1 MSSITNIG
9 LSGLLAAQAGLG
21 AASRN
26 TANLLTPG
34 YTRQGVLLTPSIF
47 GGGVKL
53 GAMIRFA
60 DNYKSQ
66 QLWSSNS
73 TLGQYNASASYYQQ
87 LEQVMGLDEGSP
99 KTGIDGF
106 FGALDEASTDPTNSA
121 LRQQVISA
129 ADAMAKS
136 YNRVRQ
142 AMLGQLDTARQ
153 QSMASAEQV
162 NSLASSIADLNQQI
176 EQAQAKGDAPSELL
190 DQRDQLI
197 DQLSSLADVQVLRQ
211 PSGAIDISLNQGPPL
226 VNGGKASRMS
236 VQANPD
242 GSFAFELEAA
252 GTTYPLDDRK
262 LGGQLGGIAGY
273 VRDTLQPQ
281 LEANKQVTR
290 EMAERINNQ
299 LAAGYGTDGA
309 PGKPLFDYDDTTG
322 AISVNPDITQA
333 ELGFSASATDPGN
346 SDNLHAVA
354 DVRKQQITLP
364 GFGDVALG
372 DAYTMLV
379 GKVGSDSQAN
389 QASLDNAGTIRQ
401 QAELDWQ
408 AVSGI
413 SMDEESVSISEY
425 LNMYNANMKV
435 ISVANELFES
445 TIQSL

>member
-1 MSSITNIG
+1 MSSITNTG

-34 YTRQGVLLTPSIF
+34 YSRQGVLFTPSIF
-47 GGGVKL
+47 GGGVKV

-60 DNYKSQ
+60 DDYKTQ
-66 QLWSSNS
+66 QLWSSQS
-73 TLGQYNASASYYQQ
+73 TLGQYDAAASYYQQ

-99 KTGIDGF
+99 KAGIDGF
-106 FGALDEASTDPTNSA
+106 FDALDEASTDPTNSA

-136 YNRVRQ
+136 YNSVRQ
-142 AMLGQLDTARQ
+142 ALLGQLDTARQ

-162 NSLASSIADLNQQI
+162 NSLSGSIADLNQQI
-176 EQAQAKGDAPSELL
+176 EQAQARGEVPSELL
-190 DQRDQLI
+190 DQRDHAI
-197 DQLSSLADVQVLRQ
+197 DQLSSLVDIQVLRQ
-211 PSGAIDISLNQGPPL
+211 PGGSIDISLNQGPPL
-226 VNGGKASRMS
+226 VSGSHPSRMS
-236 VQANPD
+236 VQAQAD
-242 GSFAFELEAA
+242 GSFAFELAAA
-252 GTTYPLDDRK
+252 GTTYPLDDAR
-262 LGGQLGGIAGY
+262 LGGQLGGIADY

-281 LEANKQVTR
+281 LAANKQLAQ

-299 LAAGYGTDGA
+299 LAAGYGTNGQ
-309 PGKPLFDYDDTTG
+309 PGKPLFDYDSTTG
-322 AISVNPDITQA
+322 AIAVNPAITQA
-333 ELGFSASATDPGN
+333 DLGFSANATDPGN

-379 GKVGSDSQAN
+379 GRVGSASQAN
-389 QASLDNAGTIRQ
+389 QALLANASTIRQ

-408 AVSGI
+408 SVSGI